1 MLTPKEV
8 QEVFGIS
15 RDTLLT
21 WERRGL
27 ISPKRTEGGHRR
39 YDEVELVRVMAQER
53 RNGGSKP
60 VKPPFTEL
68 GSSGLRRAGGQV
80 WEERLRELRGI
91 QGRILL
97 REMREND
104 PIIAAVFNAIENAL
118 RQVDWRVSPASERPE
133 DREAAE
139 FLESCLDDMSF
150 TWNDTMQFIL
160 TMLEQGFSV
169 MEIVYKRR
177 FGPLADPASKYA
189 DGRIGWRKWAPR
201 PAETIEEWVFD
212 DAGGIRGVIQSLPDG
227 RRVKIPIEKMLLFR
241 TTVAPA
247 NSPEGRPIHRSMYIP
262 WWYTQNLQEIEGIGV
277 ERDLAGIPVIY
288 LGTDCTVSGPNSDF
302 ELAKELVVNLRNDEQ
317 VGVVIPKPKLGTAA
331 PGEGML
337 LELLSTGGRRQ
348 HDTSKII
355 ERYDKRKALAVLA
368 QFIMLGMER
377 VGSYA
382 LSQHQGDLFTM
393 AISAWLESIAEVIN
407 RHAIP
412 RLFRYNSFPG
422 ITGLPELKASPI
434 GVPDLKAVADY
445 VNRLSEAEVL
455 TPDAELE
462 RHLRQLARLP
472 ERRTGPSVEEEEEER
487 LRTGARMEEESIVLR
502 RAILALR
509 AAKDAGAL
517 SEDEFREVARK
528 LSDKFLTSIGVELD
542 EDMRQGPSGDTG
554 L

>member
-1 MLTPKEV
+1 MLSPREA
-8 QEVFGIS
+8 QQIFGIS
-15 RDTLLT
+15 RSELIR
-21 WERRGL
+21 WERQGL
-27 ISPKRTEGGHRR
+27 IKPERTPGGHRR
-39 YDEVELVRVMAQER
+39 YDEQELIQVIAQVR
-53 RNGGSKP
+53 RNGTKP
-60 VKPPFTEL
+60 ETPLFEEL
-68 GSSGLRRAGGQV
+68 GSSGLRRSGGMI
-80 WEERLRELRGI
+80 WEERLRELRGLS
-91 QGRILL
+91 GRILL
-97 REMREND
+97 REMRIND
-104 PIIAAVFNAIENAL
+104 PVIAAVFAAIENAL
-118 RQVDWRVSPASERPE
+118 RQVDWRVSPASERAE
-133 DREAAE
+133 DREAAA
-139 FLESCLDDMSF
+139 FVESCLSDMSF
-150 TWNDTMQFIL
+150 SWNDTVQFIL

-169 MEIVYKRR
+169 LEIVYKRR
-177 FGPLADPASKYA
+177 LGPFSNPPSKYS

-201 PAETIEEWVFD
+201 PAETIQEWIFD
-212 DAGGIRGVIQSLPDG
+212 EAGGIRGVVQQIPDRG
-227 RRVKIPIEKMLLFR
+227 PVKIPIERLLLFR
-241 TTVAPA
+241 TTVAPS
-247 NSPEGRPIHRSMYIP
+247 NSPEGLPIHRAMYIP

-288 LGTDCTVSGPNSDF
+288 LGTDCTTQGPNSDF

-348 HDTSKII
+348 HDTSRII

-368 QFIMLGMER
+368 QFIMLGMEK

-472 ERRTGPSVEEEEEER
+472 ERRTGPAVQEEEEER
-487 LRTGARMEEESIVLR
+487 LRTGARLEEESIVLR
-502 RAILALR
+502 RAVLALKTLR
-509 AAKDAGAL
+509 EEGAI
-517 SEDEFREVARK
+517 SEEDFQNIMSRLTER
-528 LSDKFLTSIGVELD
+528 FLGMIGVKP
-542 EDMRQGPSGDTG
+542 GASASGA
-554 L
+554 

>member
-1 MLTPKEV
+1 MLTPQEV

-15 RDTLLT
+15 RETLLN
-21 WERRGL
+21 WEKLGL
-27 ISPKRTEGGHRR
+27 IKPHRTSGGHRR
-39 YDEVELVRVMAQER
+39 YEEAELIQVIAQER
-53 RNGGSKP
+53 RNGTKP
-60 VKPPFTEL
+60 EKPMFYEL
-68 GSSGLRRAGGQV
+68 GSSGLRHAGGYV

-97 REMREND
+97 REMRLND
-104 PIIAAVFNAIENAL
+104 PVIAAVFAAIENAL

-133 DREAAE
+133 DREAAQ
-139 FLESCLDDMSF
+139 FLESCLHDMSF
-150 TWNDTMQFIL
+150 SWNDTMQFIL
-160 TMLEQGFSV
+160 QMLEQGFSV
-169 MEIVYKRR
+169 LEIVYKRR
-177 FGPLADPASKYA
+177 FGPITHPPSKYT

-201 PAETIEEWVFD
+201 PAETIDEWIFD
-212 DAGGIRGVIQSLPDG
+212 EAGGIKGVVQTLPDG
-227 RRVKIPIEKMLLFR
+227 SRRKIPIEKLLLFR

-247 NSPEGRPIHRSMYIP
+247 NSPEGLPIHRSMYIP

-277 ERDLAGIPVIY
+277 ERDLAGIPVVY

-302 ELAKELVVNLRNDEQ
+302 ELAKQLVVNLRNDEQ

-348 HDTSKII
+348 HDTTKII

-393 AISAWLESIAEVIN
+393 AISAWVTSIAEVIN
-407 RHAIP
+407 RHAVP

-422 ITGLPELKASPI
+422 ITGLPELKASPV
-434 GVPDLKAVADY
+434 GVPNLKDVAEY
-445 VNRLSEAEVL
+445 VNRLSEAQVL

-462 RHLRQLARLP
+462 RHLRQIARLP
-472 ERRTGPSVEEEEEER
+472 ERKVTLEPEQETVGR
-487 LRTGARMEEESIVLR
+487 LGQRMEDESILLR
-502 RAILALR
+502 RGILALR
-509 AAKDAGAL
+509 AAREANAITD
-517 SEDEFREVARK
+517 EEFRNIARR
-528 LSDKFLTSIGVELD
+528 LSDRFLEMLGIGNA
-542 EDMRQGPSGDTG
+542 DMSQGREGTT
-554 L
+554 